1 MVWPTSF
8 TWNLIKYIQV
18 SIFRISGWPQ
28 YFETGLGINY
38 FSAKIARNWLIQ
50 AKWEPA
56 NTSWLSNLLLSLCLS
71 LLLVLHK
78 LDCCSNKLFAMVRV
92 VHVREAVLKLA

>member
-18 SIFRISGWPQ
+18 SIFRKSGWPQ
-28 YFETGLGINY
+28 YFETGSSINY
-38 FSAKIARNWLIQ
+38 FLAKIARNWLIQ

-56 NTSWLSNLLLSLCLS
+56 NTS
-71 LLLVLHK
+71 
-78 LDCCSNKLFAMVRV
+78 
-92 VHVREAVLKLA
+92 